1 MKRITALIISVILIL
16 SFLPSVS
23 FASSTDMR
31 GVWVSTVTNLD
42 FPSAKGLSA
51 DEQKKELTDMFDN
64 FKNMGINTIIFQVR
78 PCGDALYKSSIN
90 PWSQYLTGVQ
100 GQDPGYDPLE
110 FAVSEAHKRGMEL
123 HAWLN
128 PYRVTMKG
136 NTDINTLAANNPARL
151 HPDWLIN
158 YNDTLTFNPAKQE
171 VIDLICDTVKEIV
184 TNYDVDAIHFDDYFY
199 PSGYPLSEG
208 EGQDGNE
215 ANQRRENVNNMVKA
229 VSGTINAYAPDVEF
243 GISPMGIWKDAEVDG
258 YQIKGSSSYYTVF
271 GDSVTWIKN
280 GWIDYIVPQIYWE
293 DSHATASYSKLVK
306 WWNNTVQG
314 TGVKLYIGEGIY
326 KEAIAKEIT
335 SHFEID
341 KNYNNVQG
349 NIFFRAGML
358 LDNFN
363 AVGDAVKNYYSSLGN
378 SQTNQN
384 TNNGSTNQNT
394 ENSTEQNN
402 NVVIERI
409 QALPTSSN
417 IKVDGTDTIFE
428 SYNID
433 GYNYFKLRDIAC
445 ALSGTEKQFDTLWD
459 SEKEVIT
466 IDMGKPYTVA
476 GGELTKG
483 NGSAKEAV
491 TSTAKVYINGSEVN
505 VEAYNIDGMNYYKL
519 RDIAKAVDF
528 GVAWSEEL
536 NSIGIFSIAGY
547 SE

>member
-1 MKRITALIISVILIL
+1 
-16 SFLPSVS
+16 
-23 FASSTDMR
+23 
-31 GVWVSTVTNLD
+31 
-42 FPSAKGLSA
+42 
-51 DEQKKELTDMFDN
+51 
-64 FKNMGINTIIFQVR
+64 
-78 PCGDALYKSSIN
+78 
-90 PWSQYLTGVQ
+90 
-100 GQDPGYDPLE
+100 
-110 FAVSEAHKRGMEL
+110 
-123 HAWLN
+123 
-128 PYRVTMKG
+128 
-136 NTDINTLAANNPARL
+136 
-151 HPDWLIN
+151 
-158 YNDTLTFNPAKQE
+158 
-171 VIDLICDTVKEIV
+171 
-184 TNYDVDAIHFDDYFY
+184 
-199 PSGYPLSEG
+199 
-208 EGQDGNE
+208 
-215 ANQRRENVNNMVKA
+215 MVKA
-229 VSGTINAYAPDVEF
+229 VSETINTYAPDVEF

-271 GDSVTWIKN
+271 GNSVTWIKN

-326 KEAIAKEIT
+326 KDVIAQEIT

-349 NIFFRAGML
+349 NIFFRAVML

-363 AVGDAVKNYYSSLGN
+363 SVGDAVKNYYSSLGN
-378 SQTNQN
+378 GQTCQN
-384 TNNGSTNQNT
+384 TDSTNQNT
-394 ENSTEQNN
+394 GSDKEQNT
-402 NVVIERI
+402 NVAMERKH
-409 QALPTSSN
+409 ALPTSSN
-417 IKVDGTDTIFE
+417 IKVDGTDTVFE

-445 ALSGTEKQFDTLWD
+445 ALSGTEKQFDTVWD

-491 TSTAKVYINGSEVN
+491 TSTAKVYIVGNEVKA
-505 VEAYNIDGMNYYKL
+505 EAYNIDGMNYYKL